1 MRAGATQQRRRH
13 SSDSRGGDRGTA
25 AECASEG
32 SHAVALAE
40 MSRGLYVDSAAV
52 CARLVEQ
59 PGGDCMPQVGIDR

>member
-1 MRAGATQQRRRH
+1 
-13 SSDSRGGDRGTA
+13 
-25 AECASEG
+25 
-32 SHAVALAE
+32 VALAE